1 MSDLIFC
8 VTSAPPRA
16 GQGAFPAC
24 EPTDL
29 EAISNTVAVCTSAV
43 ELDCRCMRWGTDL
56 RPLMDRIFGTPFGND
71 RLRAIDFSDG
81 DFGNAAEIVLAC
93 ARECPHLR
101 GLALPI
107 SLEEG
112 TLGGLSF
119 YEALARARPELTYLK
134 LCRTFVEHDGIL
146 AAVSQLRLRCLEIEN
161 CVGSGIH
168 DPALVDGILASPSA
182 ASLELLSL
190 QESEWALGGLDVLR
204 LVEGCPR
211 LHTFFTRVT
220 KGMRN
225 GMNRMGRSGLTTKPS
240 GLCDAA
246 GGEIGGGTKHSSRR
260 VGIGS
265 RVRGYFDPSCTIG
278 LLLRRAWVSIVHL
291 TSPSLAPR
299 PRHRT

>member
-1 MSDLIFC
+1 M
-8 VTSAPPRA
+8 
-16 GQGAFPAC
+16 
-24 EPTDL
+24 

-211 LHTFFTRVT
+211 LHTFYYESNEGHAEWDESDGALGAYNKAERI
-220 KGMRN
+220 MRRRWRRDWRRN
-225 GMNRMGRSGLTTKPS
+225 ETQQPAGRDWIEGPGVFRSFLYYRIAS
-240 GLCDAA
+240 A
-246 GGEIGGGTKHSSRR
+246 E
-260 VGIGS
+260 
-265 RVRGYFDPSCTIG
+265 
-278 LLLRRAWVSIVHL
+278 
-291 TSPSLAPR
+291 SLGKYSTPYIA
-299 PRHRT
+299 